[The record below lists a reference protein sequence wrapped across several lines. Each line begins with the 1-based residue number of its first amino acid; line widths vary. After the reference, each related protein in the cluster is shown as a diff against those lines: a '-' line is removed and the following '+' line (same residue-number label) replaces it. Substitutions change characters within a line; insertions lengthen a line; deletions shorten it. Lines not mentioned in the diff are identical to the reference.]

1 MMLAHPA
8 NSKHEI
14 EFSFRTPKTAMNIR
28 DYEYKLTLSYNV
40 FSRRG
45 LLFSPSA
52 LPIEKS
58 IMVTTAPVNR
68 QEEHEPIGKAA
79 GPCVMVLFGA
89 SGDLTKRKLVPA
101 LYNLVKAKLLPKNF
115 AVMGVSF
122 DDLSRE
128 QFRDQVTGFL
138 QQEDHGTEAWEWFT
152 QRLYYQRGDFADP
165 STYSTLATRLSE
177 VDQDHNTEANYLF
190 YLATAPKY
198 FAQIVRQLGQA
209 GLSRQNDGRWRRV
222 VIEKPFGQDLDSAKA
237 LNRDIKAVL
246 AENQIYR
253 IDHYLGKETVQNIMV
268 FRFDNAIFEPIWN
281 RRYIDHVQITNAE
294 TVGVEQRGGYFDTA
308 GTLRDMVP
316 NHMMQ
321 LLSLTTMEPPVSF
334 QADAVRN
341 EQAKILR
348 AVQPLDSEDVLHCSV
363 RGQYGEGAIG
373 AERVSAYRSEPG
385 VAAESKTETF
395 VALKLNIDNW
405 RWAGVPFYIR
415 TGKRLAQRHTE
426 ITIQF
431 KRTPFE
437 IFRNAPVH
445 KHTNQLVI
453 QIQPVEA
460 ISLSFGAKIPGPVL
474 RVGSVDMSFE
484 YSKYFG
490 ADAYTGYE
498 VLLYECMI
506 GDATLFQRADM
517 VEAGW
522 SVVDPVLDV
531 WQALPPRRF
540 PNYPSGTWGPAESD
554 ELLARD
560 GRHWRK
566 IEP

>member
-1 MMLAHPA
+1 
-8 NSKHEI
+8 
-14 EFSFRTPKTAMNIR
+14 
-28 DYEYKLTLSYNV
+28 
-40 FSRRG
+40 
-45 LLFSPSA
+45 
-52 LPIEKS
+52 
-58 IMVTTAPVNR
+58 
-68 QEEHEPIGKAA
+68 
-79 GPCVMVLFGA
+79 
-89 SGDLTKRKLVPA
+89 
-101 LYNLVKAKLLPKNF
+101 LLPRTF
-115 AVMGVSF
+115 ATVGVSF
-122 DDLSRE
+122 DDLSPE
-128 QFRDQVTGFL
+128 QFRNQLTSFL
-138 QQEDHGTEAWEWFT
+138 QSEDHGTDDWNWFT
-152 QRLYYQRGDFADP
+152 ERLSYLRGDFADP
-165 STYSTLATRLSE
+165 ATYAKLAARLAE
-177 VDQDHNTEANYLF
+177 ADRDYQTGANYLF
-190 YLATAPKY
+190 YLATAPKF
-198 FAQIVRQLGQA
+198 FATIVQQLGKS
-209 GLSRQNDGRWRRV
+209 GLSHQENGHWRRV
-222 VIEKPFGQDLDSAKA
+222 VIEKPFGHDLDSAKA

-316 NHMMQ
+316 NHIMQ
-321 LLSLTTMEPPVSF
+321 LVSLTSMEPPVSF
-334 QADAVRN
+334 HADAVRN
-341 EQAKILR
+341 EQAKVLH
-348 AVQPLDSEDVLHCSV
+348 AVQPLDSEDVLMSSV
-363 RGQYGEGAIG
+363 RGQYGEGVLG
-373 AERVSAYRSEPG
+373 NERVPAYRSEPG
-385 VAAESKTETF
+385 VAPESRTETF
-395 VALKLNIDNW
+395 LALKLNIDNW
-405 RWAGVPFYIR
+405 RWAGVPFYVR

-437 IFRNAPVH
+437 IFRNSPVH
-445 KHTNQLVI
+445 KHVNQLVM
-453 QIQPVEA
+453 QIQPVEG
-460 ISLSFGAKIPGPVL
+460 ISLSFGAKVPGPVL

-490 ADAYTGYE
+490 AAAYTGYE

-522 SVVDPVLDV
+522 SIVDPVLDV

-540 PNYPSGTWGPAESD
+540 PNYAAGTWGPAESE

-560 GRHWRK
+560 GRHWRT

>member
-1 MMLAHPA
+1 MFGYQNQEP
-8 NSKHEI
+8 
-14 EFSFRTPKTAMNIR
+14 PC
-28 DYEYKLTLSYNV
+28 
-40 FSRRG
+40 
-45 LLFSPSA
+45 PSA
-52 LPIEKS
+52 IVDFTHRALQCLRRASALENQELLNR
-58 IMVTTAPVNR
+58 MATAATVNG
-68 QEEHEPIGKAA
+68 QVGHEQIGKAA

-101 LYNLVKAKLLPKNF
+101 LYNLVKAKLLPKTF
-115 AVMGVSF
+115 AVVGVAF
-122 DDLSRE
+122 DDLTRE
-128 QFRDQVTGFL
+128 KFRDQVTSFL
-138 QQEDHGTEAWEWFT
+138 QAEDRGTEDFQWFT
-152 QRLYYQRGDFADP
+152 ERLYYQRGEFGDP
-165 STYSTLATRLSE
+165 ATYSTLAAQLAG
-177 VDQDHNTEANYLF
+177 VDREHGTQANYLF
-190 YLATAPKY
+190 YLATAPKF
-198 FAQIVRQLGQA
+198 FAPIVQQLGAA
-209 GLSRQNDGRWRRV
+209 GLSDQKAGCWRRV
-222 VIEKPFGQDLDSAKA
+222 VIEKPFGHDLDSAKA
-237 LNRDIKAVL
+237 LNRNIKAVL

-294 TVGVEQRGGYFDTA
+294 TVGVELRGGYFDTA

-316 NHMMQ
+316 NHIMQ
-321 LLSLTTMEPPVSF
+321 LLSLTAMEPPVSF

-348 AVQPLDSEDVLHCSV
+348 AVQPLDSEDVLYSSV
-363 RGQYGEGAIG
+363 RGQYGEGSIAG
-373 AERVSAYRSEPG
+373 EKVAAYRSEPG
-385 VAAESKTETF
+385 VAPESKTETF
-395 VALKLNIDNW
+395 LALKLNIDNW

-445 KHTNQLVI
+445 NHSNQLI
-453 QIQPVEA
+453 MQIQPVEG

-484 YSKYFG
+484 YTKYFG

-498 VLLYECMI
+498 VLIYECMI

-522 SVVDPVLDV
+522 SIVDPILDV

-554 ELLARD
+554 ELLTRD
-560 GRHWRK
+560 GRQWRK

>member
-1 MMLAHPA
+1 
-8 NSKHEI
+8 
-14 EFSFRTPKTAMNIR
+14 
-28 DYEYKLTLSYNV
+28 
-40 FSRRG
+40 
-45 LLFSPSA
+45 
-52 LPIEKS
+52 
-58 IMVTTAPVNR
+58 MVTTAPVNR

-138 QQEDHGTEAWEWFT
+138 QREDHATEAWEWFT
-152 QRLYYQRGDFADP
+152 QRLYYQRGNFADP
-165 STYSTLATRLSE
+165 STYSTLAARLGE
-177 VDQDHNTEANYLF
+177 VDREHNTQANYLF

-209 GLSRQNDGRWRRV
+209 GLSSQSDGRWRRV

-253 IDHYLGKETVQNIMV
+253 IDHYLGKETVQNILV

-460 ISLSFGAKIPGPVL
+460 ISLSFGAKVPGPVL

-540 PNYPSGTWGPAESD
+540 PNYPSGAWGPGDSD
-554 ELLARD
+554 ELLASD
-560 GRHWRK
+560 GRQWRK